1 MNNRIIKFR
10 SWNPETKVFYYF
22 DFGNIGSCVDSNGH
36 YFKDNPSLVC
46 KCGRKYRAK
55 GFDRNGN
62 ERTYTQCGICTKEQW
77 MAKQMPPTLLD
88 DDIADWE
95 HDNLKK

>member
-1 MNNRIIKFR
+1 M
-10 SWNPETKVFYYF
+10 
-22 DFGNIGSCVDSNGH
+22 D
-36 YFKDNPSLVC
+36 YFKDNPSILCPSC
-46 KCGRKYRAK
+46 KERKFRAK

-62 ERTYTQCGICTKEQW
+62 ERTYTQCQVCTKEQW

-95 HDNLKK
+95 HDNLIK